1 MIFGAG
7 HSIFVVMVTASTATS
22 AAAGG
27 PRSARR
33 GRGRPRDEA
42 IDERVLAAT
51 LALLAE
57 KGYAATTMTAVA
69 RRAGVGTPALYRR
82 WSSRTELVENAVFPG
97 FPDLMVEPT
106 GDLRADVQRYVDA
119 YCAVFAAPAA
129 RAAMPGLISD
139 YQTDRGVHRRIGDR
153 VAGSRVRDAFATML
167 AHDLA
172 GHAARDRPAG
182 QADRAFDPDDALDV
196 LIGSVMQHSFVR
208 PFTGRHAG
216 NAYITEAVVRTVCA

>member
-1 MIFGAG
+1 MA
-7 HSIFVVMVTASTATS
+7 TATT
-22 AAAGG
+22 
-27 PRSARR
+27 ARPPR

-57 KGYAATTMTAVA
+57 EGYAATTMTAVA

-97 FPDLMVEPT
+97 FPDLVVEPT

-139 YQTDRGVHRRIGDR
+139 YQTDPGVHRRIGDR
-153 VAGSRVRDAFATML
+153 VAGSRVRDAFAAML
-167 AHDLA
+167 THDLTHDCA
-172 GHAARDRPAG
+172 DPAG
-182 QADRAFDPDDALDV
+182 LVDPAEPSFDPDDALDV

-208 PFTGRHAG
+208 PFTGRAAG
-216 NAYITEAVVRTVCA
+216 NAYITDAVVRAVSP